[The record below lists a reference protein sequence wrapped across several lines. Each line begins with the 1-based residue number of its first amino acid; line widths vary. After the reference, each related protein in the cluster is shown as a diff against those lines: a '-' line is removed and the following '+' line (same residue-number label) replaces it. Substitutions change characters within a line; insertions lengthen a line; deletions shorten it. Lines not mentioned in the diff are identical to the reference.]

1 MLFRQIFLLLTS
13 MHLAAAF
20 MAPLRP
26 TGARYAPKM
35 LKRLPNQRW
44 ASPDRDNTAS
54 SAVSTPLDR
63 PLLALVDAAAL
74 TGFAAVGKASHS
86 ADGALDV
93 LAVGQTALPFV
104 VAWLAT
110 SPLTGVYRE
119 TDKDQSLV
127 QATVQQVV
135 LGWIVAIPLGCV
147 FRGLIKGYVPPTSFV
162 IVTLI
167 ATLVILSLSRLL
179 FAFVEDFFVEFV

>member
-1 MLFRQIFLLLTS
+1 M
-13 MHLAAAF
+13 
-20 MAPLRP
+20 
-26 TGARYAPKM
+26 
-35 LKRLPNQRW
+35 
-44 ASPDRDNTAS
+44 
-54 SAVSTPLDR
+54 
-63 PLLALVDAAAL
+63 
-74 TGFAAVGKASHS
+74 
-86 ADGALDV
+86 
-93 LAVGQTALPFV
+93 